1 MRAAGGGSIINFG
14 SICGTRAHENFAVYN
29 TAKAGLTNMTRSI
42 AMDVAA
48 DGIRCN
54 IVCPVRNPAPESIF
68 LAKQLHSYF
77 SLGLIVFVS
86 GLLVIVVDLPLR
98 TQGAIFSGGTVAH
111 AKADGIPLDDLV
123 ATLSKAH
130 MIPRMG
136 QPKEVADAVLFLASD
151 ESSFITAHPLMV
163 DGGWAGKP

>member
-1 MRAAGGGSIINFG
+1 LLFDRFRI
-14 SICGTRAHENFAVYN
+14 E
-29 TAKAGLTNMTRSI
+29 
-42 AMDVAA
+42 VAS
-48 DGIRCN
+48 N
-54 IVCPVRNPAPESIF
+54 
-68 LAKQLHSYF
+68 
-77 SLGLIVFVS
+77 LIVV
-86 GLLVIVVDLPLR
+86 GLSLR

-111 AKADGIPLDDLV
+111 AEADGVPLDDLV

-136 QPKEVADAVLFLASD
+136 QPREVADAVLFLASD